1 MWLISISLSRSSP
14 YQTVREEDGLAM
26 SSRNRYLSKGERQQG
41 LSAALDDFRSG
52 ERNVEKLIAAAKAH
66 LEGLKTAVS

>member
-1 MWLISISLSRSSP
+1 
-14 YQTVREEDGLAM
+14 M
-26 SSRNRYLSKGERQQG
+26 SSRNRYLSKRERQQALAINQG

-66 LEGLKTAVS
+66 LEGVDRLQYRR